1 MVSSKQVPLSEA
13 FWFQEGPGVRNWQFT
28 TSGVKLLNVGNI
40 TKDGNIDLD
49 KTDKHISL
57 DEAEGKYSHF
67 LIDEGDLVIAS
78 SGISFDEDSM
88 LRTRGAFI
96 EKKHL
101 PLCLN
106 TSTIRFKAI
115 EDVSDLNFFK
125 FWLDSFEFRD
135 QVSRLVTGSAQQN
148 FGPSHLKAI
157 NISLP
162 PLTEQKRVASLLAR
176 ADRLRQLRRTA
187 HDLSDSVL
195 QSVFLEMFGEYLKPS
210 NPFTLMEELVKITG
224 GGTPSRDVPEYFE
237 GNIPW
242 LTSKDM
248 RGDYIYDTQEH
259 ITEKAIKES
268 ATNLVPVGSILLV
281 VKSKILMRRL
291 PVAITKVPLCHGQ
304 DIKSIQCSNKVN
316 PHFLVAVL
324 KYNEANILFQARGA
338 NTEGLTLPML
348 HEIKVPNVPLSLQE
362 EFAGVVRRV
371 ESLRG
376 KMRESERQ
384 VEGLFESL
392 LSESFGGVQL

>member
-268 ATNLVPVGSILLV
+268 ATNLVPV
-281 VKSKILMRRL
+281 
-291 PVAITKVPLCHGQ
+291 
-304 DIKSIQCSNKVN
+304 
-316 PHFLVAVL
+316 
-324 KYNEANILFQARGA
+324 
-338 NTEGLTLPML
+338 
-348 HEIKVPNVPLSLQE
+348 
-362 EFAGVVRRV
+362 
-371 ESLRG
+371 
-376 KMRESERQ
+376 
-384 VEGLFESL
+384 
-392 LSESFGGVQL
+392 